1 MICDT
6 SFYTK
11 DYVSGYINPYY
22 TKCNHCCVNYTR
34 QFSRTAVVTNQN
46 YFSVDFNVNR
56 HKHQAKLLIKVGI
69 RCETCSTCL
78 FVFSP
83 QVFELV

>member
-22 TKCNHCCVNYTR
+22 TKYNHCCVNYTR
-34 QFSRTAVVTNQN
+34 QFSRTAVVANQN

-83 QVFELV
+83 QVFEVV